1 MLKKKI
7 TYTDYNGM
15 ERNDDFYF
23 NMTEREIVMLLARL
37 GVDDMKEYANKL
49 VESGDAKAMFSFIDD
64 IILSS
69 IGAKSEDGKRFVKN
83 QKIRDDFE
91 QSEAYN
97 VLFMDFLQ
105 NPSTASSFASAIV
118 AKAKSKPS
126 LADAAKSPIAGT
138 ISNTLGR

>member
-7 TYTDYNGM
+7 TYTDYNGL
-15 ERNDDFYF
+15 ERTDNFYF

-37 GVDDMKEYANKL
+37 GVEDLKEYANKL
-49 VESGDAKAMFSFIDD
+49 AESGDLKSMFSFVDN

-69 IGAKSEDGKRFVKN
+69 VGAKSEDGKRFVKN

-97 VLFMDFLQ
+97 VMFMDFLQ
-105 NPSTASSFASAIV
+105 NPSSASSFASAIV
-118 AKAKSKPS
+118 AKAKAKPS
-126 LADAAKSPIAGT
+126 LADAVKPTVAD
-138 ISNTLGR
+138 

>member
-15 ERNDDFYF
+15 ERTDNFYF
-23 NMTEREIVMLLARL
+23 NMTEREVVMLLARL
-37 GVDDMKEYANKL
+37 GVEDLKEYANKL
-49 VESGDAKAMFSFIDD
+49 AESGDLKAMFSFIDN

-105 NPSTASSFASAIV
+105 NPNTASSFASAIV
-118 AKAKSKPS
+118 AKAKAKPS
-126 LADAAKSPIAGT
+126 LADAAKPTVADT
-138 ISNTLGR
+138 FAH

>member
-15 ERNDDFYF
+15 ERNDYFYF
-23 NMTEREIVMLLARL
+23 NMTEREVVMLLAQL
-37 GVDDMKEYANKL
+37 GVDDLKEYTNKL
-49 VESGDAKAMFSFIDD
+49 VESGDSKAMFSFIDN

-83 QKIRDDFE
+83 KLIRDDFE

-118 AKAKSKPS
+118 AKAKAKPS
-126 LADAAKSPIAGT
+126 LADAYKYTAADT
-138 ISNTLGR
+138 VAD

>member
-15 ERNDDFYF
+15 ERNDNFYF
-23 NMTEREIVMLLARL
+23 NMTEREVVMLLAQL
-37 GVDDMKEYANKL
+37 GVDDLKEYTNKL
-49 VESGDAKAMFSFIDD
+49 VESGDSKAMFSFIDN

-83 QKIRDDFE
+83 KLIRDDFE

-118 AKAKSKPS
+118 AKAKAKPS
-126 LADAAKSPIAGT
+126 LADAYKPTVAD
-138 ISNTLGR
+138 

>member
-15 ERNDDFYF
+15 ERTDNFYF

-37 GVDDMKEYANKL
+37 GVEDLKEYANKL
-49 VESGDAKAMFSFIDD
+49 AESGDLKSMFSFVDD

-69 IGAKSEDGKRFVKN
+69 VGAKSEDGKRFVKT

-97 VLFMDFLQ
+97 VMFMDFLQ
-105 NPSTASSFASAIV
+105 NPSSASSFASAIV
-118 AKAKSKPS
+118 AKAKAKPS
-126 LADAAKSPIAGT
+126 LADAAKPTVAD
-138 ISNTLGR
+138 

>member
-15 ERNDDFYF
+15 ERTDNFYF
-23 NMTEREIVMLLARL
+23 NMTEREIVMLLAKL
-37 GVDDMKEYANKL
+37 GVEDLKEYANKL
-49 VESGDAKAMFSFIDD
+49 AESGDLKAMFSFVDD

-69 IGAKSEDGKRFVKN
+69 VGAKSEDGKRFVKT

-97 VLFMDFLQ
+97 VMFMDFLQ
-105 NPSTASSFASAIV
+105 NPSSASSFASAIV
-118 AKAKSKPS
+118 AKAKAKPS
-126 LADAAKSPIAGT
+126 LADAAKPTVAD
-138 ISNTLGR
+138 

>member
-15 ERNDDFYF
+15 ERTDNFYF

-37 GVDDMKEYANKL
+37 GVDDLKEYTNKL
-49 VESGDAKAMFSFIDD
+49 AESGDTKAMFSFVDD

-69 IGAKSEDGKRFVKN
+69 VGAKSEDGKRFVKS

-97 VLFMDFLQ
+97 VMFMDFLQ
-105 NPSTASSFASAIV
+105 NPKSATSFASAIV
-118 AKAKSKPS
+118 AKAKAKPT
-126 LADAAKSPIAGT
+126 LADAVKSPVADIMA
-138 ISNTLGR
+138 NPMAD

>member
-15 ERNDDFYF
+15 ERTDNFYF

-37 GVDDMKEYANKL
+37 GVEDLKEYANKL
-49 VESGDAKAMFSFIDD
+49 AESGDLKAMFSFVDD

-69 IGAKSEDGKRFVKN
+69 VGAKSEDGKRFIKN
-83 QKIRDDFE
+83 QLIRDEFE

-105 NPSTASSFASAIV
+105 NPSSASSFASAIV
-118 AKAKSKPS
+118 AKAKAKPS
-126 LADAAKSPIAGT
+126 LADAVKPTVAD
-138 ISNTLGR
+138 

>member
-15 ERNDDFYF
+15 ERNDNFYF
-23 NMTEREIVMLLARL
+23 NMTEREVVMLLAQL
-37 GVDDMKEYANKL
+37 GVDDLKEYTNKL
-49 VESGDAKAMFSFIDD
+49 VESGDSKAMFSFIDN

-83 QKIRDDFE
+83 KLIRDDFE

-105 NPSTASSFASAIV
+105 NPSTASSFASAII
-118 AKAKSKPS
+118 AKAKAKPS
-126 LADAAKSPIAGT
+126 LADAYKSTAADT
-138 ISNTLGR
+138 VAD

>member
-15 ERNDDFYF
+15 ERTDNFYF

-37 GVDDMKEYANKL
+37 GVDDLKEYTDKL
-49 VESGDAKAMFSFIDD
+49 AQSGDTKAMFSFVDD

-69 IGAKSEDGKRFVKN
+69 VGAKSEDGKRFVKS

-97 VLFMDFLQ
+97 VMFMDFLQ
-105 NPSTASSFASAIV
+105 NPKSATSFASAIV
-118 AKAKSKPS
+118 AKAKAKPS
-126 LADAAKSPIAGT
+126 LVDAVKSPMAD
-138 ISNTLGR
+138 

>member
-15 ERNDDFYF
+15 ERTDNFYF

-37 GVDDMKEYANKL
+37 GVEDLKEYANKL
-49 VESGDAKAMFSFIDD
+49 AESGDLKAMFSFVDD

-69 IGAKSEDGKRFVKN
+69 VGAKSEDGKRFVKN

-105 NPSTASSFASAIV
+105 NPSSASSFASAIV
-118 AKAKSKPS
+118 AKAKAKPS
-126 LADAAKSPIAGT
+126 LADAAKPT
-138 ISNTLGR
+138 VKDTFTN

>member
-15 ERNDDFYF
+15 ERTDNFYF

-37 GVDDMKEYANKL
+37 GVEDLKEYANKL
-49 VESGDAKAMFSFIDD
+49 AESGDLKSMFSFVDN

-69 IGAKSEDGKRFVKN
+69 VGAKSEDGKRFVKN

-97 VLFMDFLQ
+97 VMFMDFLQ
-105 NPSTASSFASAIV
+105 NPSSASSFASAIV
-118 AKAKSKPS
+118 AKAKAKPS
-126 LADAAKSPIAGT
+126 LADAVKPTVAD
-138 ISNTLGR
+138 

>member
-15 ERNDDFYF
+15 ERNDNFYF
-23 NMTEREIVMLLARL
+23 NMTEREVVMLLAQL
-37 GVDDMKEYANKL
+37 GVDDLKEYTNKL
-49 VESGDAKAMFSFIDD
+49 VESGDSKAMFSFIDN

-69 IGAKSEDGKRFVKN
+69 VGAKSEDGKRFVKN
-83 QKIRDDFE
+83 QLIRDDFE

-118 AKAKSKPS
+118 AKAKAKPS
-126 LADAAKSPIAGT
+126 LADAYKSTVADT
-138 ISNTLGR
+138 VAD

>member
-15 ERNDDFYF
+15 ERTDNFYF

-37 GVDDMKEYANKL
+37 GVEDLKEYANKL
-49 VESGDAKAMFSFIDD
+49 AESGDLKAMFSFVDD

-69 IGAKSEDGKRFVKN
+69 VGAKSEDGKRFIKN

-105 NPSTASSFASAIV
+105 NPSSASSFASAIV
-118 AKAKSKPS
+118 AKAKAKPS
-126 LADAAKSPIAGT
+126 LADAATSPIANT

>member
-15 ERNDDFYF
+15 ERNDYFYF
-23 NMTEREIVMLLARL
+23 NMTEREVVMLLAQL
-37 GVDDMKEYANKL
+37 GVDDLKEYTNKL
-49 VESGDAKAMFSFIDD
+49 VESGDSKAMFSFIDN

-83 QKIRDDFE
+83 KLIRDDFE

-118 AKAKSKPS
+118 AKAKAKPS
-126 LADAAKSPIAGT
+126 LADAYKSTAADT
-138 ISNTLGR
+138 VAD

>member
-15 ERNDDFYF
+15 ERTDNFYF

-37 GVDDMKEYANKL
+37 GVEDLKEYANKL
-49 VESGDAKAMFSFIDD
+49 AESGDLKAMFSFVDD

-69 IGAKSEDGKRFVKN
+69 VGAKSEDGKRFVKN

-105 NPSTASSFASAIV
+105 NPSSASSFASAIV
-118 AKAKSKPS
+118 AKAKAKPS
-126 LADAAKSPIAGT
+126 LADAVKPTVAD
-138 ISNTLGR
+138 

>member
-15 ERNDDFYF
+15 ERTDNFYF

-37 GVDDMKEYANKL
+37 GVEDLKEYANKL
-49 VESGDAKAMFSFIDD
+49 AESGDLKSMFSFVDD

-69 IGAKSEDGKRFVKN
+69 VGAKSEDGKRFVKT

-97 VLFMDFLQ
+97 VMFMDFLQ
-105 NPSTASSFASAIV
+105 NPSSASSFASAIV
-118 AKAKSKPS
+118 AKAKAKPS
-126 LADAAKSPIAGT
+126 LADAVKPTVAD
-138 ISNTLGR
+138 